1 MPALFLGLVVLVLL
15 FFAAKWFSKADPEQA
30 ARVLRY
36 VGGAAA
42 LLLAVFLLVRGQI
55 GAALSIGL
63 LGLGVLGYVSLWPAS
78 FGGRTQ
84 KSTGRVSRVR
94 TAFLEMELEHDTG
107 AMRGRV
113 LNGRHQGASL
123 DELGVKTL
131 IGLLGEINGDSR
143 PLLTAYLDRREPHW
157 REHVVDDDTEE
168 NRSHIRRNGKMTDEE
183 AYQILGIKPGATAEE
198 IARAHR
204 SLLKKL
210 HPDQG
215 GSTYLAAQINRAK
228 EVLLRRHR

>member
-1 MPALFLGLVVLVLL
+1 MPTLILGLVILVLL
-15 FFAAKWFSKADPEQA
+15 FLAAKWFSKADPKQA
-30 ARVLRY
+30 ACVLRY
-36 VGGAAA
+36 LGRGAA
-42 LLLAVFLLVRGQI
+42 LLLAVLLLVRGQI

-63 LGLGVLGYVSLWPAS
+63 LGLGVFGYVSFWPVS

-84 KSTGRVSRVR
+84 KSTGRASRVR

-123 DELGVKTL
+123 DELDVKML
-131 IGLLGEINGDSR
+131 IGLLREIDEDSR
-143 PLLTAYLDRREPHW
+143 PLLTAYLDRREPDW
-157 REHVVDDDTEE
+157 REHAADDDSEE
-168 NRSHIRRNGKMTDEE
+168 NRSHIHRNGKMSDEE

-198 IARAHR
+198 ISRAHR
-204 SLLKKL
+204 SLIKKL

-228 EVLLRRHR
+228 EVLIRRHR

>member
-1 MPALFLGLVVLVLL
+1 M
-15 FFAAKWFSKADPEQA
+15 
-30 ARVLRY
+30 
-36 VGGAAA
+36 
-42 LLLAVFLLVRGQI
+42 
-55 GAALSIGL
+55 
-63 LGLGVLGYVSLWPAS
+63 
-78 FGGRTQ
+78 
-84 KSTGRVSRVR
+84 R

-123 DELGVKTL
+123 DGLDVKTL
-131 IGLLGEINGDSR
+131 IGLLGEIDGDSR

-204 SLLKKL
+204 SLIKKL

>member
-1 MPALFLGLVVLVLL
+1 
-15 FFAAKWFSKADPEQA
+15 
-30 ARVLRY
+30 
-36 VGGAAA
+36 
-42 LLLAVFLLVRGQI
+42 
-55 GAALSIGL
+55 
-63 LGLGVLGYVSLWPAS
+63 
-78 FGGRTQ
+78 
-84 KSTGRVSRVR
+84 
-94 TAFLEMELEHDTG
+94 MELEHDTG

-113 LNGRHQGASL
+113 LTGKHQGASL
-123 DELGVKTL
+123 DGLDVKTL
-131 IGLLGEINGDSR
+131 IGLLGEIDEDSR

-157 REHVVDDDTEE
+157 REHATDDDTGE

-183 AYQILGIKPGATAEE
+183 AYQILGIQPGAPAEE

-204 SLLKKL
+204 SLIKKL

>member
-1 MPALFLGLVVLVLL
+1 
-15 FFAAKWFSKADPEQA
+15 
-30 ARVLRY
+30 VLRY
-36 VGGAAA
+36 LGGGAA
-42 LLLAVFLLVRGQI
+42 LLLAVLLLVRGQI

-63 LGLGVLGYVSLWPAS
+63 LGLGVFGYVSFWPVS

-84 KSTGRVSRVR
+84 KSTGRASRVR

-123 DELGVKTL
+123 DELDVKTL
-131 IGLLGEINGDSR
+131 VGLLGELDEDSR
-143 PLLTAYLDRREPHW
+143 PLLTAYLDRREPQWH
-157 REHVVDDDTEE
+157 EHAADDDAEE
-168 NRSHIRRNGKMTDEE
+168 NAGHSRRNGKMTEEE

-204 SLLKKL
+204 SLVKKL